1 MYTWQSGPPIAF
13 GNVLYRG
20 RLQDIVIPYAE
31 RRVERWFNT
40 EGFERSSARQLGS
53 NLRTF
58 PLRLTGLRA
67 DGFNSW
73 DISLAKTIRISE
85 RISLQLRAESQDA
98 LNHAMF
104 GAPNTA
110 PTNTAFGTVNT
121 TIWSEQKKTT
131 VAAKLIW

>member
-1 MYTWQSGPPIAF
+1 M
-13 GNVLYRG
+13 
-20 RLQDIVIPYAE
+20 VIPYAD
-31 RRVERWFNT
+31 RGVERWFNT
-40 EGFERSSARQLGS
+40 EGFERNSARQLAN

-73 DISLAKTIRISE
+73 DISLAKSIRFSE
-85 RISLQLRAESQDA
+85 RVSLQLRAESQDA
-98 LNHAMF
+98 FNHAMF

-110 PTNTAFGTVNT
+110 PANTAFGTVNT
-121 TIWSEQKKTT
+121 TIWSEQRKTT